1 MKPDK
6 RLLRQV
12 GSARLPLALTV
23 GLGLVGGVA
32 IVGQA
37 RILSRLVN
45 QVFLDGHTLNQVRTW
60 LLAFVIL
67 SLARAGLAWGSEV
80 AAGRLAI
87 WIKGDLRGRLAAH
100 LLQLGPTYTRTERSG
115 ELTNTV
121 IEGIEALDAYFRR
134 YLPQLAL
141 AALVPL
147 IILLFVF
154 PLDWIS
160 GLVLLLTAPLI
171 PVFMVLIGNLANA
184 LTRRQWTSLSR
195 MSAHFL
201 DVLQGLTT
209 LKLLGRSREQI
220 QTIARISDQFRQTT
234 MGVLRVA
241 FLSALVLEA
250 VATLSTAIVA
260 VQVGLRLLYGHLPFE
275 QAFFVL
281 LLAPEFYLPLR
292 LLGTRFHAGMD
303 GVAAAERI
311 YQILEAEAGLEPT
324 PQAPM
329 PGLPSPRLKVDSV
342 HYAYEGRERPAL
354 NGLSLTLEPGEKVAL
369 VGPSGA
375 GKSTVAY
382 LLLRFIK
389 PDRGTI
395 TVNGQ
400 PLHRLPLSAWRRQV
414 AWVPQTPYLFHGT
427 VADNIRLARPA
438 ASHEEVV
445 WAARQAHAHAFVA
458 ALPQGYDTPIGERGA
473 RLSGGQ
479 AQRIALARAF
489 LKDAPLLVLDEAT
502 ANLDPQ
508 VEALIQESME
518 HLLRG
523 RTALLVAHRLTTV
536 YRADR
541 ILVMDGGRVVE
552 EGTHGA
558 LLGQGGLY
566 RRLVGAYSPA
576 EAPSL
581 GQDLPRT
588 TRSAQDSP
596 AVPPPA
602 SPDKGLPWATRS
614 ARDGLTESIFRRL
627 LQQAAP
633 LARWMALATLL
644 GFATVGSSM
653 GLLTT
658 SAYLIARAA
667 LRPSIADLQVAI
679 VGVRFFGIT
688 RGLFRYLERYVS
700 HHTTFRLLARLRAW
714 FYEALEPL
722 APARLLQVRS
732 GDLLARIVADVETL
746 ENVFLRVI
754 APPAVALLVALLAG
768 FLLGGF
774 DPRLAVVLLSFLL
787 LAGVGLPL
795 LTRAL
800 GRGVGRRLV
809 QVRAELNSTLLDG
822 IQGTADL
829 LAFDQVGRHLERLG
843 SLGGELGNLQGH
855 MAHISGLHGALAGLL
870 MNLATVGVLAVA
882 IPLVNRAQLGGVYL
896 PLLAVAVI
904 SSFEA
909 VLPLPQAF
917 QYLENSLEAA
927 RRLFAVVD
935 TEPAVSEPLSPAPTP
950 SSYSLQVRDL
960 RFAYEPGGPP
970 SLDGLSF
977 ELPHGGQM
985 AVVGPSGA
993 GKSTLLHLLL
1003 RFWDYESG
1011 RILLGGRDL
1020 RAYRQEDVHRLVAVV
1035 SQRTHLF
1042 NATVRENLL
1051 LARPGATEAQMI
1063 HAARQADIHDFVQSL
1078 PQGYD
1083 TAVGEQ
1089 GLRLSGGQRQR
1100 LAIAR
1105 AILKDAPLLFLDE
1118 PTASLDAITERQVM
1132 GTLQSIMV
1140 GRTALVATHRLVGL
1154 EAADEIL
1161 VLRAG
1166 RIVERGCHQ
1175 DLLQAGGV
1183 YQRMWQLQTQVLAD
1197 QIGEIA

>member
-1 MKPDK
+1 MKSDR
-6 RLLRQV
+6 RLLQQV
-12 GSARLPLALTV
+12 RPARLPLALTV
-23 GLGLVGGVA
+23 GLGLLGGVA
-32 IVGQA
+32 IVWQA
-37 RILSRLVN
+37 RLVSRLVN
-45 QVFLDGHTLNQVRTW
+45 QVFLDGRTLDQVSAW

-87 WIKGDLRGRLAAH
+87 WIKRDLRGRLAAH
-100 LLQLGPTYTRTERSG
+100 LLQLGPAYTRTERSG

-121 IEGIEALDAYFRR
+121 TEGIEALDAYFRQ

-147 IILLFVF
+147 TILLFVF
-154 PLDWIS
+154 PLDWVS

-171 PVFMVLIGNLANA
+171 PVFMILIGSLADA

-201 DVLQGLTT
+201 DALQGLTT

-220 QTIARISDQFRQTT
+220 RTIARISDQFRQTT

-241 FLSALVLEA
+241 FLSALVLET

-260 VQVGLRLLYGHLPFE
+260 VQVGLRLLYGQLPFE

-292 LLGTRFHAGMD
+292 LLGARFHAGMD

-311 YQILEAEAGLEPT
+311 FQILEAKPRLEPA
-324 PQAPM
+324 PQAPI
-329 PGLPSPRLKVDSV
+329 PLPSRPSLKLDSV
-342 HYAYEGRERPAL
+342 HYAYDGGERPAL
-354 NGLSLTLEPGEKVAL
+354 NGLSLELKPGERVAL
-369 VGPSGA
+369 IGPSGA

-382 LLLRFIK
+382 LLLRFIE

-395 TVNGQ
+395 TVDGQ
-400 PLHRLPLSAWRRQV
+400 PLHHLPLSAWRRQV

-438 ASHEEVV
+438 ASHDEVV
-445 WAARQAHAHAFVA
+445 WAARQAHAHTFIS
-458 ALPQGYDTPIGERGA
+458 ALPHGYDTPIGERGA

-479 AQRIALARAF
+479 AQRVALARAF

-508 VEALIQESME
+508 VEALIQESVA
-518 HLLRG
+518 HLLRD
-523 RTALLVAHRLTTV
+523 RTTLLVAHRLTTI
-536 YRADR
+536 YHADR
-541 ILVMDGGRVVE
+541 ILVVDGGRVVE
-552 EGTHGA
+552 EGTHAA
-558 LLGQGGLY
+558 LLEQGGLY
-566 RRLVGAYSPA
+566 RRLVGAHSPA
-576 EAPSL
+576 L
-581 GQDLPRT
+581 GEDLSRTIRSTQDNP
-588 TRSAQDSP
+588 P
-596 AVPPPA
+596 EPPPA
-602 SPDKGLPWATRS
+602 PPGKGPPWTNRS
-614 ARDGLTESIFRRL
+614 ARDGLTESVSHRL

-633 LARWMALATLL
+633 FAPWMALAILL
-644 GFATVGSSM
+644 GFATVGSSI

-667 LRPSIADLQVAI
+667 LHPSIADLQVAI
-679 VGVRFFGIT
+679 VGVRFFGIA

-722 APARLLQVRS
+722 APARLLQFRS

-768 FLLGGF
+768 FLLGRF
-774 DPRLAVVLLSFLL
+774 DPRLAGVLLSFLL

-800 GRGVGRRLV
+800 GGGAGRRLV

-822 IQGTADL
+822 IQGMADL
-829 LAFDQVGRHLERLG
+829 LAFDQVGRHLERLR
-843 SLGGELGNLQGH
+843 SLGGELGSLQGQ
-855 MAHISGLHGALAGLL
+855 MAHIGGLHGALAGLL
-870 MNLATVGVLAVA
+870 MNLATLGVLAVA
-882 IPLVNRAQLGGVYL
+882 IPLVSSADLDGVYL
-896 PLLAVAVI
+896 PLLALAVI
-904 SSFEA
+904 ASFEA

-927 RRLFAVVD
+927 RRLFDIVD
-935 TEPAVSEPLSPAPTP
+935 AEPAVSEPLAPAPAP
-950 SSYSLQVRDL
+950 SSYSLRVENL
-960 RFAYEPGGPP
+960 RFAYDPGEPP
-970 SLDGLSF
+970 SLDGVSF
-977 ELPHGGQM
+977 ELPHGGQT

-1042 NATVRENLL
+1042 NATVRDNLL
-1051 LARPGATEAQMI
+1051 LARPDATTAEMI
-1063 HAARQADIHDFVQSL
+1063 HAARQADIHDFIQSL

-1083 TAVGEQ
+1083 TPVGEQ

-1105 AILKDAPLLFLDE
+1105 AILKDAPLLLLDE

-1132 GTLQSIMV
+1132 GTLQTIMT

-1175 DLLQAGGV
+1175 ELLQVGGL
-1183 YQRMWQLQTQVLAD
+1183 YHRMWQLQTQVLAD
-1197 QIGEIA
+1197 QIGENA